1 MPCCPRVP
9 CASGGTFFRFSF
21 LHPVNA
27 TSVLRLIRS
36 VEIVRRIT
44 QRGNRRTTANN
55 PRTKSRWSVSG
66 PVTSEKNSD
75 VKRPSSSATAERTGP
90 IIFFDGVC
98 GLCNRSVDFVLARD
112 GDEQFRFAPLQGETA
127 QAALSASD
135 IQTLGSLVFVSESG
149 TSRHSTAIVRI
160 LWKLGGIWSF
170 WGNRSFED
178 GSSSA
183 LATRIDATTR
193 NATTRS
199 FISGLRFRGISTKL
213 TCPVLPGSGNSF
225 DQKTRPAAPGQV

>member
-1 MPCCPRVP
+1 M
-9 CASGGTFFRFSF
+9 
-21 LHPVNA
+21 
-27 TSVLRLIRS
+27 
-36 VEIVRRIT
+36 
-44 QRGNRRTTANN
+44 
-55 PRTKSRWSVSG
+55 
-66 PVTSEKNSD
+66 TSEKNSD

-127 QAALSASD
+127 QAALSAPD

-170 WGNRSFED
+170 WAVLLWLIPWPLRHLGYKIIGANRYRLFGKRE
-178 GSSSA
+178 
-183 LATRIDATTR
+183 TCRMPTPQE
-193 NATTRS
+193 RS
-199 FISGLRFRGISTKL
+199 RF
-213 TCPVLPGSGNSF
+213 LP
-225 DQKTRPAAPGQV
+225 